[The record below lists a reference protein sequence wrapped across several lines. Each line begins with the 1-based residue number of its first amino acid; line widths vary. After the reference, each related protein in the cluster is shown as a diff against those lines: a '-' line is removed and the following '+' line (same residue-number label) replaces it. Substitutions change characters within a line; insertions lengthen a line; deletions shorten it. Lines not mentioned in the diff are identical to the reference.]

1 MKSRYEKI
9 SLLIVTGY
17 SGAGKTQCLKLLE
30 DLDYYCVDNLPL
42 PLLPQ
47 FTDLLLTRSIGRR
60 HQNTAIVIDVRGG
73 DPMADLQEYLATLQD
88 KEIPYTILFFEAS
101 DEILV
106 RRFSE
111 TRRKHPLS
119 EGKGNLSAIITEKG
133 MMKEIRSH
141 ANYIIDTT
149 HFGIKDLKD
158 KILSI
163 VSFHGDPQSVSLM
176 TINIISFG
184 YKRGV
189 PIDADLVF
197 DVRFLPNPF
206 YIEDLKPLTG
216 MDQTIQEFVIN
227 NHNASI
233 FLQKVA
239 DFLTF
244 LIPLYYQEG
253 KTQLTVGFGCTGG
266 RHRSV
271 SVASVITELLVKKG
285 YNARLTHRDIHEEG
299 GI

>member
-1 MKSRYEKI
+1 MDSRYEKI

-17 SGAGKTQCLKLLE
+17 SGAGKTQCLKVLE

-47 FTDLLLTRSIGRR
+47 FTDLLLTRSIGRL

-73 DPMADLQEYLATLQD
+73 DPMADLQDYLESLHR
-88 KEIPYTILFFEAS
+88 KEIPYQILFLEAS
-101 DEILV
+101 DEVLV

-133 MMKEIRSH
+133 MMKEIRSY
-141 ANYIIDTT
+141 ANYIVDTS
-149 HFGIKDLKD
+149 HYSIKDFKD

-163 VSFHGDPQSVSLM
+163 LSFYGDPQSVSQM

-184 YKRGV
+184 YKRGI

-216 MDQTIQEFVIN
+216 MDQTIQRFVMN
-227 NHNASI
+227 NPTATV
-233 FLQKVA
+233 FLQKVS

-253 KTQLTVGFGCTGG
+253 KMQVTVGFGCTGG

-285 YNARLTHRDIHEEG
+285 YNARLTHRDIQEEG

>member
-1 MKSRYEKI
+1 MDSRYEKI

-17 SGAGKTQCLKLLE
+17 SGAGKTQCLKILE

-47 FTDLLLTRSIGRR
+47 FTDLLLTRSIGRL

-73 DPMADLQEYLATLQD
+73 DPMADLQDYLESLHK
-88 KEIPYTILFFEAS
+88 KEIPYQILFLEAS
-101 DEILV
+101 DEVLV

-133 MMKEIRSH
+133 MMKEIRSY
-141 ANYIIDTT
+141 ANFVLDTS
-149 HFGIKDLKD
+149 HYSIKDFKD

-163 VSFHGDPQSVSLM
+163 LSFNGDPQSVSQM
-176 TINIISFG
+176 TINFISFG
-184 YKRGV
+184 YKRGI

-216 MDQTIQEFVIN
+216 MDQTIQGFVMN
-227 NHNASI
+227 NPTATV
-233 FLQKVA
+233 FLQKVS

-253 KTQLTVGFGCTGG
+253 KMQVTVGFGCTGG

-285 YNARLTHRDIHEEG
+285 YNARLTHRDIQEEG

>member
-1 MKSRYEKI
+1 MDSRYEKI

-17 SGAGKTQCLKLLE
+17 SGAGKTQCLKILE

-47 FTDLLLTRSIGRR
+47 FTDLLLTRSIGRL

-73 DPMADLQEYLATLQD
+73 DPMADLQDYLESLHR
-88 KEIPYTILFFEAS
+88 KEIPYQILFLEAS
-101 DEILV
+101 DEVLV

-133 MMKEIRSH
+133 MMKEIRSY
-141 ANYIIDTT
+141 ANFVLDTS
-149 HFGIKDLKD
+149 HYSIKDFKD

-163 VSFHGDPQSVSLM
+163 LSFNGDPQSVSQM
-176 TINIISFG
+176 TINVISFG
-184 YKRGV
+184 YKRGI

-216 MDQTIQEFVIN
+216 MDQTIQGFVMN
-227 NHNASI
+227 NPTATV
-233 FLQKVA
+233 FLQKVS

-253 KTQLTVGFGCTGG
+253 KMQVTVGFGCTGG

-285 YNARLTHRDIHEEG
+285 YNARLTHRDIQEEG